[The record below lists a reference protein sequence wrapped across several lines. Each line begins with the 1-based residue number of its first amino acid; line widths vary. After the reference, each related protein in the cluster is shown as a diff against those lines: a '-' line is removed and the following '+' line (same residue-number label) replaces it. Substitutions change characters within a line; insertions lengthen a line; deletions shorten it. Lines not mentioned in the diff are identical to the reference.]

1 MSAVWKHF
9 KVSEKEAKTAVCRHC
24 SAELSRGGASAKTYS
39 TSSLIYHLKSR
50 HPEHHVEYEKD
61 TAAATA
67 TAAAK
72 RKVAPPSP
80 RTPTPSVAD
89 FLEKAKKFAN
99 DSAKA
104 KGIAKR
110 VMEFIALDDQPFS
123 VVEDVG
129 FAGL

>member
-50 HPEHHVEYEKD
+50 QPEHHAEYEKD

-89 FLEKAKKFAN
+89 LEKAKKFAN
-99 DSAKA
+99 RPRS
-104 KGIAKR
+104 
-110 VMEFIALDDQPFS
+110 ENN
-123 VVEDVG
+123 
-129 FAGL
+129 